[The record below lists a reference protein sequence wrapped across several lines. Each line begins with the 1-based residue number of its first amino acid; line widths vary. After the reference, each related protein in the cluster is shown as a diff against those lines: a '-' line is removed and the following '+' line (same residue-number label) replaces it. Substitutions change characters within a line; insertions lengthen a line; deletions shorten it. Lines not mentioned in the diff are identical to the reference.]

1 MRAVTY
7 QGHYNVKTIKVDDP
21 KIQHKDDVRYLKTA
35 QTY

>member
-21 KIQHKDDVRYLKTA
+21 KIQHKDDVIIKIT
-35 QTY
+35 